1 MAKSSARRR
10 QIARAKWERQQQR
23 RIEHETAVRTRERI
37 AIGIVLVAVV
47 GVVAGLGLRQ
57 LVGPNT
63 VVSQPSP
70 ATTTAPST
78 TVQPTATAT
87 PSPTATKK

>member
-10 QIARAKWERQQQR
+10 QIARAKWERQQQAR
-23 RIEHETAVRTRERI
+23 LQHETARRTRERL
-37 AIGIVLVAVV
+37 AVGFVVVAVA

-63 VVSQPSP
+63 VVSQPAP
-70 ATTTAPST
+70 ATTTAPSAPAT
-78 TVQPTATAT
+78 TSATPTPTPTA
-87 PSPTATKK
+87 SK